1 MSTTSD
7 RPNVVFI
14 LVDDMGYGDFSAFNE
29 GLSSTPTLDA
39 LIEES
44 VCLTQQYTASPV
56 CNPSRAAL
64 MTGRYPHRTGSIDT
78 LEWWGLERLAL
89 RETTLADVLS
99 GAGYATGLI
108 GKWHLGSFDQR
119 YHPNARGFD
128 EAVCFRGGMHDY
140 YNWRLEYDDTVRRAD
155 GRYLT
160 DVFTEEAVGFI
171 ERHQH
176 EPFFLHVTYNAPHT
190 PLEAPE
196 ADIQPF
202 IETGQFT
209 AGVSMLYGMIHRMDS
224 GVARILET
232 LRRCGLE
239 ENTILLFTS
248 DNGPQFGG
256 KGDRCLTHFNCQ
268 FNGAKGSVYEGGI
281 RVPML
286 LRWPAG
292 LDGGRYFHEMVHF
305 CDWFPT
311 LLSAV
316 DIDIPTAL
324 DIDGVDVLP
333 VLRGEGGQVETRRFW
348 QWNRYTPLVTCNA
361 AMRDGDWKLVRPK
374 IREAM
379 QVPDVHWLWV
389 SMYGPE
395 YFIDSGIL
403 GQPYPERE
411 VGPPPPPE
419 LYNVAEDP
427 LERVNLADEYPDQAR
442 RMLRE
447 LETWFEEVEAERAT
461 IDDRWVIV

>member
-1 MSTTSD
+1 MDITHG
-7 RPNVVFI
+7 RPNIVFI
-14 LVDDMGYGDFSAFNE
+14 LADDMGYGDFSALNG

-39 LIEES
+39 LIAES

-64 MTGRYPHRTGSIDT
+64 MTGRYPQRTGSIDT

-89 RETTLADVLS
+89 RETTLADVLR

-108 GKWHLGSFDQR
+108 GKWHLGAFDPR

-140 YNWRLEYDDTVRRAD
+140 YNWRLEYNDAVRRAD

-160 DVFTEEAVGFI
+160 DVFTEEAVQFI
-171 ERHQH
+171 ARHRD
-176 EPFFLHVTYNAPHT
+176 EPFFLHLTYNAPHT
-190 PLEAPE
+190 PLEAPLE
-196 ADIQPF
+196 EIQPF
-202 IETGQFT
+202 AETGQFT
-209 AGVSMLYGMIHRMDS
+209 RGVSMIYAMIHRMDS
-224 GVARILET
+224 GVARVLEA
-232 LRRCGLE
+232 LE
-239 ENTILLFTS
+239 RHGMQENTIVLFTS

-256 KGDRCLTHFNCQ
+256 QGEHCTTRFNCQ

-286 LRWPAG
+286 VRWPAG
-292 LDGGRYFHEMVHF
+292 LDGGRYFHDMVHF

-311 LLSAV
+311 ILAAAGV
-316 DIDIPTAL
+316 DVPAHL
-324 DIDGVDVLP
+324 QLDGVNVLP
-333 VLRGEGGQVETRRFW
+333 VLRGEGGRVERRRFW
-348 QWNRYTPLVTCNA
+348 QWNRYQPLVTCNA
-361 AMRDGDWKLVRPK
+361 AMRDGDWKLVRPA

-379 QVPDVHWLWV
+379 HVPDIHWLWV

-395 YFIDSGIL
+395 HFLRNGIF

-411 VGPPPPPE
+411 VPPPPPPE
-419 LYNVAEDP
+419 LYNMAEDP
-427 LERVNLADEYPDQAR
+427 LERENLADRYPERVRQ
-442 RMLRE
+442 MVCE

-461 IDDRWVIV
+461 IESDL